1 MLVGEVVVLILKAQ
15 VERAV
20 VVEVP
25 LVAQPPEPLI
35 QAQLIQEAELEV

>member
-1 MLVGEVVVLILKAQ
+1 MLVVEVVVLILQAQ

-20 VVEVP
+20 VVEVA
-25 LVAQPPEPLI
+25 LVAQLQEPLI